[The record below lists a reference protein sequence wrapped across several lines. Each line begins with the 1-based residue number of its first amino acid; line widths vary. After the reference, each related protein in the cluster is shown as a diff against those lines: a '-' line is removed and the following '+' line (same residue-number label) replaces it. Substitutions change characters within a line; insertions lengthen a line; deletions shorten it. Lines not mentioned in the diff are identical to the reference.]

1 MNKKGNSPLLNGII
15 LGAVLIYLC
24 FYFTVNNMWNLATI
38 FVAVLIAAI
47 TAGQVLI
54 YIYMFRDKRK

>member
-24 FYFTVNNMWNLATI
+24 VYFTMNGMWNAATV
-38 FVAVLIAAI
+38 FASVLLAVLAV
-47 TAGQVLI
+47 GQVLI
-54 YIYMFRDKRK
+54 YFYLFRDKKK